1 MKIKKTAFILVA
13 LSMILFSG
21 CETLKQIVEA
31 AGETATEKPLT
42 EAEIVSGLKEALKTG
57 TENAVGILNRT
68 DGYFADPLVKL
79 PFPPE
84 AIKAANTLR
93 DLGAG
98 KLVDDFVLSL
108 NRAAEDAAKEAGPI
122 FVDAVTSMSIADAK
136 QILFGADNAATEYF
150 KAKTSY
156 ALGKAF
162 QPKIKTS
169 LDKVLA
175 TKFWTDITTRYNRI
189 PLVTPVNTDL
199 PEYATD
205 LALKGLFLKLEGEE
219 AKIRKDPAARVKD
232 ILKRV
237 FGELDKR

>member
-1 MKIKKTAFILVA
+1 MNIQKTALILFM

-21 CETLKQIVEA
+21 CETLKQIVDA
-31 AGETATEKPLT
+31 TGTTTEKPLT
-42 EAEIVSGLKEALKTG
+42 ESEIISGLKEALKTG
-57 TENAVGILNRT
+57 TGNAVSILNSP
-68 DGYFADPLVKL
+68 DGYFKDPLVKL

-84 AIKAANTLR
+84 AIKVANTLR

-98 KLVDDFVLSL
+98 KLVDDFELSL

-122 FVDAVTSMSIADAK
+122 FVNAVTSMTIADARN
-136 QILFGADNAATEYF
+136 ILFGADNAATEYF
-150 KAKTSY
+150 KKTTSQP
-156 ALGKAF
+156 LSQAF
-162 QPKIKTS
+162 QPKIKNS

-175 TKFWTDITTRYNRI
+175 TKYWTDITTRYNKI
-189 PLVTPVNTDL
+189 PFVKPVNTDL
-199 PEYATD
+199 PQYATD